1 MGLVKAGAVDM
12 PAHATTR
19 QLWGLSCLCG
29 IGFTMSLFIA
39 ALAFGEG
46 SPQEAAAKLG
56 IIAGSLVA
64 ALLGMAVLNG
74 SGRARY

>member
-1 MGLVKAGAVDM
+1 MGLVRLNIVDM
-12 PAHATTR
+12 PSGTNTA
-19 QLWGLSCLCG
+19 QIWGLSLLCG

-56 IIAGSLVA
+56 IIAGSVIA
-64 ALLGMAVLNG
+64 ALAGVTVLLYCRQ
-74 SGRARY
+74 GR